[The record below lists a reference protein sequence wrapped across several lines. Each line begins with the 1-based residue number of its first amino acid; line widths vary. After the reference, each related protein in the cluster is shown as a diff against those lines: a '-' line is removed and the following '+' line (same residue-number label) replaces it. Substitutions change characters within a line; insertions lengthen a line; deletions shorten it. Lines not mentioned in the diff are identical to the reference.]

1 MGKVPAGEFESY
13 IDSCLLDAKEASIW
27 KQLQFQFSFWTRLIL
42 CIFIVNLTQALELDN
57 CDATLYSNRSLCYV
71 QIGNAQKGLLDADVC
86 IARRPNWVKGYYRK
100 GAAHMSL
107 KVGNIT
113 ILLVICCVVYI
124 SLLWI
129 ICPYFVPQEHKKAVN
144 AFLDGLKLDPANA
157 QIEKVFW

>member
-1 MGKVPAGEFESY
+1 
-13 IDSCLLDAKEASIW
+13 
-27 KQLQFQFSFWTRLIL
+27 
-42 CIFIVNLTQALELDN
+42 LTQALELDN

-71 QIGNAQKGLLDADVC
+71 QIGNAQKALLDADVC

-129 ICPYFVPQEHKKAVN
+129 ICPNFVPQEHKKAVN